1 MTLKSAAFL
10 MHTLVVAAIVSQTSG
25 SIASNQTA
33 DTAASNQARTNQP
46 PPAPIVVAQ
55 GRCFNGRCY

>member
-10 MHTLVVAAIVSQTSG
+10 MHTLVVAAIVSQTCG
-25 SIASNQTA
+25 PFPSNQTA
-33 DTAASNQARTNQP
+33 NTAAPNQARTIH
-46 PPAPIVVAQ
+46 PAAAPMVVAQ